1 MPTKNPKL
9 CQIVAVVSG
18 MKTANQAGLTKAHQ
32 IKSDLIIGLTRR
44 YEPKDAE
51 GDPLA
56 PDVKRVQTTVP
67 DVLKTVMTEMTR
79 TLDAVR
85 TLDEGNTV
93 ARADVVVGGKTIL
106 TAVPVGHLLYLESR
120 LDDIATFIDGLP
132 TLDPSEEWKLSDE
145 PGVYRTEPSQS
156 YRMAK
161 VFRNHNLAP
170 ATDKHPA
177 QVQVY
182 QVDEMIGTFTT
193 VKSSGAVPQSMKAA
207 MAGRAKQLRDA
218 IKMAREEANAIE
230 VEQFKEGES
239 ILGFVFGTAT
249 STAP

>member
-1 MPTKNPKL
+1 MPSKKPKL

-18 MKTANQAGLTKAHQ
+18 MKTANQAGLTKAHH
-32 IKSDLIIGLTRR
+32 IKPDLITGLTRR

-56 PDVKRVQTTVP
+56 PDVKRVQSTVP
-67 DVLKTVMTEMTR
+67 EVLKTVMAEMTR

-93 ARADVVVGGKTIL
+93 ARADVVVAGKTIL
-106 TAVPVGHLLYLESR
+106 TGAPVGHLLYLESR
-120 LDDIATFIDGLP
+120 LDDLSTFIEGLP

-145 PGVYRTEPSQS
+145 PGIYRTEPTQS

-193 VKSSGAVPQSMKAA
+193 VKSSGAIPQSMKAA
-207 MAGRAKQLRDA
+207 MASRAKQLRDA
-218 IKMAREEANAIE
+218 IKMAREEANSIE
-230 VEQFKEGES
+230 VEQFHEGES
-239 ILGFVFGTAT
+239 ILGFVFGT
-249 STAP
+249 SVAP

>member
-1 MPTKNPKL
+1 MAKKPKL

-18 MKTANQAGLTKAHQ
+18 MKTANQAGLTKAHH
-32 IKSDLIIGLTRR
+32 IKAELITGLTRK

-67 DVLKTVMTEMTR
+67 DVLKTVAAEMTK

-85 TLDEGNTV
+85 TLDEGNTR
-93 ARADVVVGGKTIL
+93 ARADVVVQGKTIL
-106 TAVPVGHLLYLESR
+106 SSVPVGHLL
-120 LDDIATFIDGLP
+120 I
-132 TLDPSEEWKLSDE
+132 
-145 PGVYRTEPSQS
+145 YRTDPTQS

-161 VFRNHNLAP
+161 VFNNHPVAP

-182 QVDEMIGTFTT
+182 QVDEVIGTFTSI
-193 VKSSGAVPQSMKAA
+193 KSSGAIPQAA
-207 MAGRAKQLRDA
+207 KSAMESRVKQLRDA
-218 IKMAREEANAIE
+218 VKMAREEANATE
-230 VEQFKEGES
+230 VDQYNEGEA
-239 ILGFVFGTAT
+239 ILNYVFGPLVT
-249 STAP
+249 S